1 MRRRVLVDYSSR
13 REDIQMTPSERLITR
28 AMQEEVDEGFDDGTA
43 IIRVSNR
50 LGISRDRVSKVWEI
64 NLTRQEVNAHE

>member
-1 MRRRVLVDYSSR
+1 
-13 REDIQMTPSERLITR
+13 MTPSERLITR